1 MRNRKPVLLLSCA
14 LPLFAACGSSSSV
27 GSNAVDAGPPIAYP
41 RPVVENVPGLDI
53 PFVAGTTFPLADVG
67 YERHEYFFSGD
78 ANSYVND
85 APLDR
90 DGNWQV
96 SPADSADYKTRM
108 LVYRPTDPARFNG
121 TVILEWLNVS
131 GGVDAAT
138 DWVVLHNELIR
149 GGYAWVG
156 ISAQKMGVDGGV
168 PPASPLPIAIPL
180 KLINPQIGR

>member
-27 GSNAVDAGPPIAYP
+27 SSNADAAGPPIVYP
-41 RPVVENVPGLDI
+41 GPVVENVPGLDI

-90 DGNWQV
+90 DG
-96 SPADSADYKTRM
+96 K
-108 LVYRPTDPARFNG
+108 NG
-121 TVILEWLNVS
+121 R
-131 GGVDAAT
+131 AACRER
-138 DWVVLHNELIR
+138 VRKYV
-149 GGYAWVG
+149 
-156 ISAQKMGVDGGV
+156 
-168 PPASPLPIAIPL
+168 
-180 KLINPQIGR
+180 